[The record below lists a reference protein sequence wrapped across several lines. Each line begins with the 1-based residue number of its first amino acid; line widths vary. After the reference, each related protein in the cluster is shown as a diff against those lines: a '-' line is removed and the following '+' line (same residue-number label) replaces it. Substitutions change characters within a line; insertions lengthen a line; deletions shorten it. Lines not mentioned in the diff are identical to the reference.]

1 MRRAVV
7 LSGLRLAAQN
17 HQLRVAMRALRL
29 PRLLS
34 NRSTST
40 AAFDGWLK
48 RTITFLY
55 GAQLFINVVK
65 GLAAVGA
72 ALVVLYWLY
81 RAQGRIDRSRD
92 LIDNARAVAREK
104 FLASSDAIKRTASR
118 LRETVRLRAENAKD
132 VVSTHRDNLQSD
144 TPQASHRALNA
155 TAACASMALSSAKAK
170 LNALREGSSA
180 PKE

>member
-17 HQLRVAMRALRL
+17 HQLRVATRALRL

-40 AAFDGWLK
+40 AAFDGWMK

-72 ALVVLYWLY
+72 ALVVLYGLY
-81 RAQGRIDRSRD
+81 RTQGRIDRSRD
-92 LIDNARAVAREK
+92 LIDNARAVTREK

-118 LRETVRLRAENAKD
+118 MRKTMRLRVENLI
-132 VVSTHRDNLQSD
+132 STHRDNLQSD
-144 TPQASHRALNA
+144 TPQASHRALTA
-155 TAACASMALSSAKAK
+155 TAASASMALSSAKAK